1 MNKYVRAKFDD
12 YKVEV
17 CQIIKVQEIE
27 SKKSVE
33 NKDEFCYEYYM
44 HFLSFDRRNDK
55 WVSKGDIVDVKV
67 TEEEAKKLIKEK
79 EENNKF
85 HNNENEGMDKAGI
98 KLHEEAT
105 KIRNINEIVFG
116 KYKISTWYFSPL
128 PEKYHRK
135 ILYFCEFCLDFFIN
149 PNELS
154 RICKSAKLG
163 IRPETKSTETA
174 I

>member
-67 TEEEAKKLIKEK
+67 TEEEAK
-79 EENNKF
+79 
-85 HNNENEGMDKAGI
+85 
-98 KLHEEAT
+98 
-105 KIRNINEIVFG
+105 
-116 KYKISTWYFSPL
+116 S
-128 PEKYHRK
+128 
-135 ILYFCEFCLDFFIN
+135 
-149 PNELS
+149 
-154 RICKSAKLG
+154 
-163 IRPETKSTETA
+163 
-174 I
+174 